1 MAWVKD
7 AAATGVG
14 DDAVLAGDGE
24 GKVEQVRKRYAA
36 IAAEGGSC
44 CGTTSCCTTDI
55 SRQIGYGEN
64 ELGAVPAEADL
75 GLGCGAPVGRL
86 DLKAGETVLDL
97 GSGPGL
103 DALLAARAVGPT
115 GRVIGVDMTDEM
127 LERARA
133 TAAKAGATQVEF
145 RKGRLEALPVEAAS
159 VDAVTSNCVINLV
172 PDKAEVF
179 REMARVLRPGGRA
192 VVSDIVLDR
201 PLPQAVARD
210 VLAWCGCV
218 AGAAERSE
226 YFRLVEEAGL
236 GKAAVLKD
244 QDYVAALIETA
255 PEEAD
260 RLLTRW
266 GVAREDLL
274 GVVRSVTWRAVRP

>member
-1 MAWVKD
+1 MAWVKNG
-7 AAATGVG
+7 AGTGASG
-14 DDAVLAGDGE
+14 DVALAGDAE

-55 SRQIGYGEN
+55 SKQIGYGER
-64 ELGAVPAEADL
+64 ELAGVPAEADL
-75 GLGCGAPVGRL
+75 GLGCGAPVARL

-103 DALLAARAVGPT
+103 DALLAAQAVGPT

-133 TAAKAGATQVEF
+133 TAAKAGAAQAEF
-145 RKGRLEALPVEAAS
+145 RKGRLEALPVADAS
-159 VDAVTSNCVINLV
+159 VDALTSNCVINLV
-172 PDKAEVF
+172 PDKAQVF

-192 VVSDIVLDR
+192 VVSDIILDR
-201 PLPQAVARD
+201 PLPQAVAGD

-218 AGAAERSE
+218 AGAAPRKD
-226 YFRLVEEAGL
+226 YFGLVAEAGL
-236 GKAAVLKD
+236 GEVSVLKD

-260 RLLTRW
+260 RLLARW
-266 GVAREDLL
+266 GVAREELL
-274 GVVRSVTWRAVRP
+274 GVVRSVTWRAVRA

>member
-1 MAWVKD
+1 MALVKNAAGPDVGGD
-7 AAATGVG
+7 AALAR
-14 DDAVLAGDGE
+14 DAE

-44 CGTTSCCTTDI
+44 CGTTSCCTNDI
-55 SRQIGYGEN
+55 SREIGYGADD
-64 ELGAVPAEADL
+64 LKAVPAEADL
-75 GLGCGAPVGRL
+75 GLGCGAPVSRL
-86 DLKAGETVLDL
+86 DLKPGETVLDL

-103 DALLAARAVGPT
+103 DALLAAKAVGPT

-127 LERARA
+127 LERATA
-133 TAAKAGATQVEF
+133 TAAKAGAAQVEF
-145 RKGRLEALPVEAAS
+145 RKGRLEALPVADAS

-172 PDKAEVF
+172 PDKAAVF
-179 REMARVLRPGGRA
+179 GEMARVLRPGGRA

-201 PLPQAVARD
+201 PLPQAVAQD

-218 AGAAERSE
+218 AGAAPRSE

-236 GKAAVLKD
+236 GGVAVLKD

-260 RLLTRW
+260 RLLARW
-266 GVAREDLL
+266 GVTREQLL
-274 GVVRSVTWRAVRP
+274 GVVRSVTWRAVRS